1 LTTDRYEH
9 ARYHVPAEA
18 TMSPEFPVM
27 PRTDRQEPSME
38 DRQIFGEAATHRA
51 VE

>member
-18 TMSPEFPVM
+18 TMSPEFPVT
-27 PRTDRQEPSME
+27 PRTDWQEPSME